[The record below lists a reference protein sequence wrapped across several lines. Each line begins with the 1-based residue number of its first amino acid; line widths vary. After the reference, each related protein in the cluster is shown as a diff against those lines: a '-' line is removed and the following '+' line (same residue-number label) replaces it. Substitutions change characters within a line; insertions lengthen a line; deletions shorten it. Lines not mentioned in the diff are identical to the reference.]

1 MTDFAWKQF
10 SELTEDHS
18 VFISSSDGECCQ
30 QFQAAYKELYD
41 FLKKLERPQ
50 AAKKAKTA
58 LPCLLVEGYPDEQIW
73 QQVELLNSQNLQS
86 RLREVETA
94 AVSLNFSK
102 RDDSDEIEVDLEDRS
117 SEEENQENDVYT
129 EEETDAELS
138 GSDQDAKKN
147 TVGASTAET
156 FRPSIV
162 DDQFFIFEEMEQF
175 ADAQEEVN
183 GTRKEELDDY
193 ALFEEDDSN
202 MVCQFLLSYVN
213 VSATERFQEEQGV
226 YYHDFFDPPAGKKS
240 KATDKRHVTF
250 ADEIEHSELVD
261 DPENETVN
269 NSSFKVH
276 QERLK
281 DRVIRLEE
289 ENLAPKPWELVGEV
303 SALVRPENSLLDKSL
318 LFDRATRLP
327 PVITP
332 ESTERLEAII
342 KRRVKDRVMV
352 LCTVSVD
359 FLAWDD
365 VERKVKPTNDLGV
378 YKSELVLDQQKSK
391 LSLSQIYEQEYLKKT
406 EKLEVERQC
415 PAHEEIRQLLKDLFF
430 KLDALTNFHYTPRPP
445 VPEFAVVSNMPS
457 IVMEEVA
464 PVTVSDAT
472 MLAPEEIKRR
482 DRHEP
487 SAPEENTET
496 DRKRL
501 RRKIKRI
508 QSLRSK
514 KRQSKAGESDKAL
527 VPKDKMQLLRK
538 VGTVKKT
545 MPFAGKKTISSSEFF
560 DKLAAQAKQC
570 VVL

>member
-202 MVCQFLLSYVN
+202 M
-213 VSATERFQEEQGV
+213 EEQGV

-342 KRRVKDRVMV
+342 KRRVKDR
-352 LCTVSVD
+352 
-359 FLAWDD
+359 
-365 VERKVKPTNDLGV
+365 PTNDLGV

-560 DKLAAQAKQC
+560 DKLAAQAKQL
-570 VVL
+570 VRNEAEREEKEKKKKKGGSAISSSAFKL